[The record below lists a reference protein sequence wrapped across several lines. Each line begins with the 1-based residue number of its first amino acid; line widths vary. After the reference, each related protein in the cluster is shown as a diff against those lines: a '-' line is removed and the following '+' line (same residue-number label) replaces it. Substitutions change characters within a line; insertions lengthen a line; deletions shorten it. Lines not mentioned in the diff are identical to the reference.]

1 VLDIVVHRN
10 IRISDV
16 NLLEILDSDHLPI
29 LFRMLDDVSTRDISA
44 PVEIYTDWERFQ
56 SLASDLISPKIQI
69 HTLADAEQTA
79 RKFTASIAS
88 AYRLSTHKLTR
99 SDLNNALSGLDNFL
113 QLKRRLR
120 RLWHEARDPACKT
133 ALDWVTKTIHRLI
146 RLNAIE
152 RWEKK

>member
-1 VLDIVVHRN
+1 VLDIVVHKN

-16 NLLEILDSDHLPI
+16 NVFEILDSDHVPI

-88 AYRLSTHKLTR
+88 AYRLSAHKITL
-99 SDLNNALSGLDNFL
+99 SELN
-113 QLKRRLR
+113 
-120 RLWHEARDPACKT
+120 E
-133 ALDWVTKTIHRLI
+133 
-146 RLNAIE
+146 
-152 RWEKK
+152 